1 MLGRSVLV
9 LAQVSLLS
17 ALVLGSGAGCGAGA
31 TCERLAPGMDRD
43 LCLHDRIMALPGEQH
58 ADALALARQI
68 QDPVVRGAA
77 VFTWVIQ
84 HNREIDPKAG
94 QALCGLLMGQ
104 ERETCT
110 RKLSQVHLRR

>member
-1 MLGRSVLV
+1 MLAIVL
-9 LAQVSLLS
+9 LL
-17 ALVLGSGAGCGAGA
+17 VGCGGGER
-31 TCERLAPGMDRD
+31 CEREAPGMDRD
-43 LCLHDRIMALPGEQH
+43 LCLHDRILALPGAEHEQ
-58 ADALALARQI
+58 AYGLAQQI

-77 VFTWVIQ
+77 IFSWVIN
-84 HNREIDPKAG
+84 HNREIEPRAG